1 MCGHELRPL
10 QTERFFSSHLTPSG
24 DALMFYLNSIFAAW
38 LAAMC
43 QRSCSFDRGV
53 TVALKDAEFEYV

>member
-1 MCGHELRPL
+1 
-10 QTERFFSSHLTPSG
+10 
-24 DALMFYLNSIFAAW
+24 MFYLNSIFAAW

-43 QRSCSFDRGV
+43 QRSCSFDRSV